1 MPSISAYLSK
11 IPDSHRSKRAA
22 TRQSSGSIF
31 GNLLSGISSVLGNI
45 VTKGNIVAG
54 LEDSILDLHTTQL
67 ISQV

>member
-1 MPSISAYLSK
+1 MDSLADGIGSA
-11 IPDSHRSKRAA
+11 IAGA
-22 TRQSSGSIF
+22 
-31 GNLLSGISSVLGNI
+31 ISSVLGNI